1 MGSTAFI
8 CGCHGLTLSADEAR
22 FIVDSRPWGL
32 ILFKR
37 NVDRPEQVRRLCDR
51 FRELL
56 GVSEA
61 PILIDQEGGRVQR
74 LGPPHWQT
82 YPAPAVF
89 DQLPVELTVKRGLVR
104 LMAQLLAY
112 DLRAVGISID
122 CLPVLDVPIE
132 GGHDV
137 IGNRAYSRA
146 AGRVGVLGRAAAE
159 GLIAGGVLPT
169 IKHLPGHGR
178 AFVDSHRELP
188 IVVSERAELA
198 ATDFLPFQM
207 LSDMPIGMS
216 AHVVFQAVD
225 REHPATLSAKVIET
239 IIRGHI
245 GFDGLLLTDDLSM
258 QALKGDLRARA
269 EAAFRAGIDV
279 VLHCNG
285 DLVEAAAVAAAAP
298 RLAGAALRR
307 AKAALARIPR
317 AIEIIDPVE
326 GHAKLADA
334 LAVRA

>member
-1 MGSTAFI
+1 MRSTAFI
-8 CGCHGLTLSADEAR
+8 CGCQGLSLSADEAG

-37 NVDRPEQVRRLCDR
+37 NVDTPDQVRRLCDR

-61 PILIDQEGGRVQR
+61 PVLIDQEGGRVQR
-74 LGPPHWQT
+74 MGPPHWRA

-89 DQLPVELTVKRGLVR
+89 DQLPIEYAVKRGLVR
-104 LMAQLLAY
+104 LMAQLMAH
-112 DLRAVGISID
+112 DLRAVGITID
-122 CLPVLDVPIE
+122 CLPVLDVPVE

-137 IGNRAYSRA
+137 IGNRAYSRE

-169 IKHLPGHGR
+169 IKHLPGQGR
-178 AFVDSHRELP
+178 AFADSHRELP
-188 IVVSERAELA
+188 IVSAARAELE

-216 AHVVFQAVD
+216 AHVVFQAID
-225 REHPATLSAKVIET
+225 PEHPATISATVIET
-239 IIRGHI
+239 IIRDHI

-258 QALKGDLRARA
+258 QALQGDLRARA

-279 VLHCNG
+279 ALHCNG
-285 DLVEAAAVAAAAP
+285 DLAEAAAVAAAAP

-307 AKAALARIPR
+307 AETALARSPR
-317 AIEIIDPVE
+317 AIENIDPVE
-326 GHAKLADA
+326 GHAKLAAA
-334 LAVRA
+334 LAVNP